1 MRKSGIAPV
10 LLPWYNE
17 QTVRI
22 LGRHDMNNVNEVTL
36 AAMDAAEHN
45 EDMHGPFDSVQELME
60 ALNA

>member
-1 MRKSGIAPV
+1 
-10 LLPWYNE
+10 
-17 QTVRI
+17 
-22 LGRHDMNNVNEVTL
+22 MNNVNEVTL